1 MKRILAIMCLGALCA
16 AVPGRGAELD
26 TQGASRRKHW
36 LGILIGAGAGFGAGT
51 AIGFAAFDEAI
62 NSEQKVYTSMAAGT
76 LIGAVTGYF
85 ISRTLGREDE
95 SSSTAKFD
103 PLFVPAASGRS
114 RGSEVDGIE
123 RELSTLLRRSDQLPP
138 LSYEPLVVRVADNR
152 TFPIVTD
159 GEQCR
164 FVLVH

>member
-1 MKRILAIMCLGALCA
+1 MKRIVAIMCLGALCA
-16 AVPGRGAELD
+16 AVPGMGAELD
-26 TQGASRRKHW
+26 TQGAPRRKHW

-51 AIGFAAFDEAI
+51 VIGFAAFDEAI

-76 LIGAVTGYF
+76 LIGAITGYF

-95 SSSTAKFD
+95 SSSISRLEW
-103 PLFVPAASGRS
+103 PVLPAPAEQPSLDEADR
-114 RGSEVDGIE
+114 IE
-123 RELSTLLRRSDQLPP
+123 RELSTLLRPSDQLPP
-138 LSYEPLVVRVADNR
+138 LSYEPLVVRGADNR